1 MTDLKDA
8 YANNR
13 EMFTDGGNISNMNY
27 DEQDD
32 MNSGGGG
39 GGGGGYDAN
48 ENKKSAQ
55 FTMPNKEKEGFD
67 NREKYDN
74 REKFENREEKQQPMI
89 VPNGYNVNYNST
101 YPNNYDNQQYR
112 TAPPAPPKKVQRNPE
127 YSFWDRMV
135 MSKNDV
141 LKLVA
146 LSLIIVLGISLEKV
160 LFHYINQYLTE
171 NLLSP
176 MQDFLVR
183 ISIPVSVI
191 LFLWI
196 IKSL

>member
-1 MTDLKDA
+1 MTDLRDA

-13 EMFTDGGNISNMNY
+13 EMFTDSGNIPTMNY
-27 DEQDD
+27 DEQED
-32 MNSGGGG
+32 MNNNGGS
-39 GGGGGYDAN
+39 GGGYDSK
-48 ENKKSAQ
+48 ENRQNAQ
-55 FTMPNKEKEGFD
+55 FTMPMPNKEKESYD
-67 NREKYDN
+67 NKEKYEN
-74 REKFENREEKQQPMI
+74 REKFENREEKQSPMI
-89 VPNGYNVNYNST
+89 IPNAYNVNYNNS
-101 YPNNYDNQQYR
+101 YSNNYDDRQYR
-112 TAPPAPPKKVQRNPE
+112 TLPQAPSKKVQRNPE